1 MTARDSVCTL
11 SHKTVVNSILKVTA
25 GEEIFAQDLS
35 KNGV

>member
-1 MTARDSVCTL
+1 MTAMGSVCTL
-11 SHKTVVNSILKVTA
+11 SHKIAVNSILKVTA